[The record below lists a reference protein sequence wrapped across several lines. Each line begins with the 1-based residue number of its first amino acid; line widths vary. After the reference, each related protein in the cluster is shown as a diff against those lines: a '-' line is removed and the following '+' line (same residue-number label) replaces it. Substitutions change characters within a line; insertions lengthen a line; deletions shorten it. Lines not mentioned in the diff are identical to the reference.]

1 MPVSPKTHTSRTL
14 PPPFIASEAQR
25 LALAREQ
32 FFEEGVRPS
41 GVVSEGVI
49 QSWNR
54 CLQAHRKPGE
64 PVEFDL
70 VTRSRIHT
78 AQTRN
83 RTLLDV
89 AAHDLRQLQV
99 LLADTRCQA
108 VLTDATGVVLEVI
121 QPVNADSFLF
131 SRACRTGVNLAEEVV
146 ATTAP
151 GLVARTGQ
159 PCVVRAGE
167 HFFDCLQTLNCAAA
181 PIHDAQ
187 RKLVGVLNVSIEAQ
201 AFGFDAPS
209 VVILHA
215 AGIEN
220 RLLQAQA
227 HEQIV
232 VHLHT
237 LPSMIDTPME
247 GLIGV
252 DANGKLC
259 WCNDAAARLL
269 GLPQKS
275 PMQDRARP
283 ASAHEALGITPTQLA
298 AWSRHREPALHR
310 LPNGLALWLR
320 ARLHG
325 YERDAA
331 SFHLGSVPAADMAAP
346 PASLAAAAPAAVAVT
361 ESASPPP
368 FAPAQPQPPATPI
381 SLRAADRQWIAKTL
395 AECGGNVS
403 KAARILGV
411 SRGLI
416 YRHME
421 KTGGQAGPAEH
432 QRDLRKQ
439 GCSEVFCHGANALPK
454 PDLRK

>member
-1 MPVSPKTHTSRTL
+1 VD
-14 PPPFIASEAQR
+14 
-25 LALAREQ
+25 
-32 FFEEGVRPS
+32 
-41 GVVSEGVI
+41 
-49 QSWNR
+49 
-54 CLQAHRKPGE
+54 
-64 PVEFDL
+64 FDL

-89 AAHDLRQLQV
+89 AAHDLRQLQA
-99 LLADTRCQA
+99 LLAGTRCQA
-108 VLTDATGVVLEVI
+108 VLTDGTGVVLEVI
-121 QPVNADSFLF
+121 RPASADSFLF
-131 SRACRTGVNLAEEVV
+131 SRAYRTGVNLSEDAV

-159 PCVVRAGE
+159 PCIVRAGE
-167 HFFDCLQTLNCAAA
+167 HFFDCLQTLHCAAA

-201 AFGFDAPS
+201 PFGFDASS

-298 AWSRHREPALHR
+298 AWSRHREPTLHK

-325 YERDAA
+325 YEQRDAA

-346 PASLAAAAPAAVAVT
+346 PASPAPAAVPAAAAVT

-368 FAPAQPQPPATPI
+368 FAPAQPQPPAAPI

-421 KTGGQAGPAEH
+421 KAGGQAGPAER
-432 QRDLRKQ
+432 QEQ
-439 GCSEVFCHGANALPK
+439 SAGAK
-454 PDLRK
+454 EFQQDS

>member
-54 CLQAHRKPGE
+54 CLQAHRKPSE
-64 PVEFDL
+64 PVDFDL

-89 AAHDLRQLQV
+89 AAHDLRQLQA
-99 LLADTRCQA
+99 LLAGTRCQA
-108 VLTDATGVVLEVI
+108 VLTDGTGVVLEVI
-121 QPVNADSFLF
+121 RPASADSFLF
-131 SRACRTGVNLAEEVV
+131 SRAYRTGVNLSEDAV

-159 PCVVRAGE
+159 PCIVRAGE
-167 HFFDCLQTLNCAAA
+167 HFFDCLQTLHCAAA

-201 AFGFDAPS
+201 PFGFDASS

-298 AWSRHREPALHR
+298 AWSRHREPTLHK

-325 YERDAA
+325 YEQRDAA

-346 PASLAAAAPAAVAVT
+346 PASPAPAAVPAAAAVT

-368 FAPAQPQPPATPI
+368 FAPAQPQPPAAPI

-421 KTGGQAGPAEH
+421 KAGGQAGPAER
-432 QRDLRKQ
+432 QEQ
-439 GCSEVFCHGANALPK
+439 SAGAK
-454 PDLRK
+454 EFQQDS